1 MKRLLVILLILC
13 PVVSTGVIHAQ
24 IYSTSSAKLR
34 SYTNGGGIVAPTSM
48 EFRTTSVYGNSIAQ
62 KRSYSTAPMQV
73 ANGSIKTIA
82 STVTG
87 GVLLDNSN
95 SNGGYIPTIT
105 PVIPGVPDTPI
116 DDGWDVA
123 LLLALLCVG
132 YVVRRYLTLK
142 QVNDK

>member
-1 MKRLLVILLILC
+1 
-13 PVVSTGVIHAQ
+13 
-24 IYSTSSAKLR
+24 
-34 SYTNGGGIVAPTSM
+34 M

>member
-1 MKRLLVILLILC
+1 
-13 PVVSTGVIHAQ
+13 VSTGVIHAQ
-24 IYSTSSAKLR
+24 IYTTSSVKLR
-34 SYTNGGGIVAPTSM
+34 SYTNGGGIVAPTSV